1 MLPGNNVCNDIAR
14 EEISLLYHRASS
26 HVPPLTDATNSAIC
40 IFYAT
45 LNTER
50 VSIVKLLRTREI
62 IFFVSSKFL
71 ENVQM
76 YIHISL
82 EQKLHGIEYTLRIA
96 IYLCMNLFDVD
107 NTFVS
112 PAMIFSSERSCWFRI
127 RTISIGG
134 NTIHETRICG
144 LARSK
149 SR

>member
-26 HVPPLTDATNSAIC
+26 RVPPPADATNSAIC

-71 ENVQM
+71 ENTDVYT
-76 YIHISL
+76 YIFGA
-82 EQKLHGIEYTLRIA
+82 KIA
-96 IYLCMNLFDVD
+96 
-107 NTFVS
+107 
-112 PAMIFSSERSCWFRI
+112 R
-127 RTISIGG
+127 
-134 NTIHETRICG
+134 H
-144 LARSK
+144 
-149 SR
+149 